1 MISSSQFQ
9 LKASPDP
16 PAFINTKRQ
25 IGMSMVEM
33 LVALCVL
40 SIASMLI
47 FGLMSK
53 LRRFYTTQSVASDV
67 QESTRSAID
76 YICQDLRMA
85 GYDPLNE
92 ADARIEVMTATSVR
106 VTSDRNG
113 NGEIE
118 DLDRERVSFFYDAA
132 NRRLEQV
139 LYEGTASASTEI
151 LISNVTAVAFS
162 YFDQNGNVT
171 ADPIEV
177 RTLEV
182 LLTVEQPAG
191 PDRPVQRT
199 YATRV
204 KCRNIGL

>member
-25 IGMSMVEM
+25 TGMSMVEL

-92 ADARIEVMTATSVR
+92 ADARIEV
-106 VTSDRNG
+106 
-113 NGEIE
+113 
-118 DLDRERVSFFYDAA
+118 
-132 NRRLEQV
+132 Q
-139 LYEGTASASTEI
+139 
-151 LISNVTAVAFS
+151 IS
-162 YFDQNGNVT
+162 
-171 ADPIEV
+171 
-177 RTLEV
+177 
-182 LLTVEQPAG
+182 
-191 PDRPVQRT
+191 
-199 YATRV
+199 
-204 KCRNIGL
+204 

>member
-1 MISSSQFQ
+1 MITRAGFQ
-9 LKASPDP
+9 QNATPCPGIAIRND
-16 PAFINTKRQ
+16 RQ
-25 IGMSMVEM
+25 TGVTMVEL
-33 LVALCVL
+33 LVALCILAVI
-40 SIASMLI
+40 SVLI

-53 LRRFYTTQSVASDV
+53 LRRSYTTQRVASDV

-85 GYDPLNE
+85 GYDPLNK
-92 ADARIEVMTATSVR
+92 ADARIEAMTATSLR

-113 NGEIE
+113 DGEIE
-118 DLDRERVSFFYDAA
+118 DANRERVSFVYDAP
-132 NRRLEQV
+132 NRRLQQI
-139 LYEGTASASTEI
+139 LYEGTASSTTEI
-151 LISNVTAVAFS
+151 LISNVSGTAFS

-171 ADPIEV
+171 ADPDEV

-182 LLTVEQPAG
+182 LLTVEQKAG
-191 PDRPVQRT
+191 LDGPVQRT